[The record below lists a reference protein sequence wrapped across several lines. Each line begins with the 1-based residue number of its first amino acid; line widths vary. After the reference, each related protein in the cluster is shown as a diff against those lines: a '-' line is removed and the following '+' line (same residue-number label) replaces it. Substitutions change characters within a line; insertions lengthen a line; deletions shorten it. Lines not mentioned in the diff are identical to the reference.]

1 MPTRC
6 YSAYKLLDFGLAKFM
21 AGQETDATL
30 TLEGAVMGTSAYMS
44 PEQAQGMTLDAR
56 SDVCSFGC
64 VL

>member
-1 MPTRC
+1 
-6 YSAYKLLDFGLAKFM
+6 M